1 MDPAPSFAE
10 LYRQHAG
17 PVFRLA
23 WMLSGDRAEAED
35 LTSEAF
41 ARALAGIGR
50 IRQDS
55 VRSYLYAIVRNELAS
70 RRRRPLVELA
80 AETPELERAAD
91 PEPGPEQRAVLRQAL
106 ARASDA
112 LARLREPE
120 RQVLLLSGLHGLS
133 IGEIGAA
140 LGLTPGHVRVRL
152 HRARRSLG
160 ALLPDSG
167 EPHGIA

>member
-1 MDPAPSFAE
+1 MDPAPGFAI

-23 WMLSGDRAEAED
+23 WLLSGDRTEAED

-70 RRRRPLVELA
+70 RRRRPAVELA
-80 AETPELERAAD
+80 VEPSELESAVD
-91 PEPGPEQRAVLRQAL
+91 PEPGPEQRAALRQAL
-106 ARASDA
+106 ARAGAA

-133 IGEIGAA
+133 VSEIGDA
-140 LGLTPGHVRVRL
+140 LGLAPGHVRVRL

-160 ALLPDSG
+160 ALLPDLG
-167 EPHGIA
+167 EPHGLA